1 MLEKDT
7 PPKDDPL
14 PSIEGFVTVWKAIL
28 LAEAP
33 VTAVRTTLKVI
44 KKAPGRDEAFLDVIA
59 RGGEEWVKIY
69 RYVVFRY
76 SPV

>member
-1 MLEKDT
+1 MQEKGI

-14 PSIEGFVTVWKAIL
+14 PSIEGFITAWKCIL
-28 LAEAP
+28 SAEAP

-59 RGGEEWVKIY
+59 RGGEEWVRIY
-69 RYVVFRY
+69 R
-76 SPV
+76 